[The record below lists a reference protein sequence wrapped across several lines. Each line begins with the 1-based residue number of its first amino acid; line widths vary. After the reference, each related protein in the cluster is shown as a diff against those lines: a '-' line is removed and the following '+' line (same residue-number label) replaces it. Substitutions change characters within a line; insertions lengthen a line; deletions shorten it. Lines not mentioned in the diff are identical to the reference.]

1 MGVWGRGEI
10 SCPILLLTVWVVC
23 DTGLGGRGGLFRNKQ
38 WGCVM
43 RFSGFLLL
51 GLSGCASFDCCQP
64 MYQANVPYSPP
75 VTLRAPVADGEVII
89 SKPGPVEPVPA
100 VSPSPFK
107 DSGAPPLEPLQKE
120 VVK

>member
-1 MGVWGRGEI
+1 
-10 SCPILLLTVWVVC
+10 
-23 DTGLGGRGGLFRNKQ
+23 
-38 WGCVM
+38 M

-75 VTLRAPVADGEVII
+75 VTLRAPVAEGEVII
-89 SKPGPVEPVPA
+89 SKPSEDGPMEPVPA

-107 DSGAPPLEPLQKE
+107 GAGSPALEPLPTQQN
-120 VVK
+120 VNAR